1 MTNKKQ
7 ANKKTKSSKKELSY
21 GSIVDRINNEI
32 ETVVGGIDKKQT
44 EKFISKIMSSK
55 RIFLTGGGRS
65 GLIAEA
71 FAMRLVQLGFESYI
85 IGESTT
91 PNITKK
97 DLVIA
102 ISGSGKTKMTLTAIN
117 SVRKNNGN
125 SVKIC
130 TITAD
135 KNSPI
140 AKKSDLMVEVN
151 AKTKSNQKKSL
162 EPMGSLFEQSVFIY
176 LDSVVIVLMRRM
188 GKTQGYMK
196 KRHSKIT

>member
-1 MTNKKQ
+1 MKKQ
-7 ANKKTKSSKKELSY
+7 KNTEY
-21 GSIVDRINNEI
+21 GKIVDKINQEI
-32 ETVVGGIDKKQT
+32 DNVLDKIDKKQT
-44 EKFISKIMSSK
+44 EKLINKIMKSK
-55 RIFLTGGGRS
+55 RIFLTGSGRS

-102 ISGSGKTKMTLTAIN
+102 VSGSGKTKMTLAAVN
-117 SVRKNNGN
+117 SVRKNHNN
-125 SVKIC
+125 NVKIC

-140 AKKSDLMVEVN
+140 AKKSDLVVEIN
-151 AKTKSNQKKSL
+151 AKTKSNQRKSL
-162 EPMGSLFEQSVFIY
+162 EPLGRLLEQSAFIY
-176 LDSVVIVLMRRM
+176 
-188 GKTQGYMK
+188 
-196 KRHSKIT
+196 